1 MNQDTLVEL
10 SKVYNTLLEVE
21 VKGNSVMI
29 LAAVM
34 ANLKN
39 IIDSEQKKLI
49 QSKDQSNDAFN
60 NESR

>member
-10 SKVYNTLLEVE
+10 SKVYNTLLEIE

-49 QSKDQSNDAFN
+49 QSKDQNNDVSE

>member
-49 QSKDQSNDAFN
+49 QSKDQSNDAFD